1 MSGFRPKR
9 PKKPRKP
16 SEKFLARKAAEAEA
30 KQKEIPDNGPV
41 RLFLDDERQ
50 APEGWTLVRSP
61 NALRVAINDIEPG
74 RIEGLSLDWHLG
86 SGVTNGEK
94 VVEDLLILM
103 KDRPDIFAGLSM
115 VHLHSSDREKAVAMA
130 RQMATP
136 TRESWDGIPY
146 YGVDVGMPFRRE
158 F

>member
-16 SEKFLARKAAEAEA
+16 SDKFLARKAAEAEA
-30 KQKEIPDNGPV
+30 KQKEIPETGPV

-61 NALRVAINDIEPG
+61 NALRVAINAIEPG
-74 RIEGLSLDWHLG
+74 RLDGLSLDWHLG
-86 SGVTNGEK
+86 SGVSNGEQ

-103 KDRPDIFAGLSM
+103 KDRPEFFAELGM

-130 RQMATP
+130 RRIATP
-136 TRESWDGIPY
+136 AREKWEGIPY